1 MIMKSVKII
10 LDRRLLAALICS
22 SVLFV
27 SCTKNFTNINTNKN
41 SIATIEPAEML
52 FLFSKAQSTATNNQ
66 GNYQVAQNL
75 FADQYAQYFAC
86 NATYFPSDRL
96 VIRQDWVG
104 AAFNPMYTDVM
115 PELQIILAN
124 TDSLS
129 AEHALAE
136 VWWVFTFH
144 RVTDYWGPIP
154 YFKVGSA
161 PGTPV
166 PYDPQDKI
174 YDDFLKRLAA

>member
-1 MIMKSVKII
+1 MKRENIV
-10 LDRRLLAALICS
+10 LDKRLLVAFLCS
-22 SVLFV
+22 GVL
-27 SCTKNFTNINTNKN
+27 SPTCTKDFKTIKTNRN
-41 SIATIEPAEML
+41 SIATIGPAEML

-115 PELQIILAN
+115 PQLKIILAN

-129 AEHALAE
+129 AEHALVG
-136 VWWVFTFH
+136 VWWEF
-144 RVTDYWGPIP
+144 
-154 YFKVGSA
+154 
-161 PGTPV
+161 
-166 PYDPQDKI
+166 
-174 YDDFLKRLAA
+174 